1 MRTSLTLSIILMGVI
16 GMVFA
21 LVTGSVYRELALDN
35 QRSALANMINLKVKD
50 LLGGL
55 EGKSR
60 ELGSDL
66 LSEPAFRA
74 SFDSRNHKHVI
85 SLLNNQFHRYYQT
98 ANIIRL
104 EKLFLFDAN
113 YSLFAESSEGATDIG
128 KFDMICGDLLLQARQ
143 RKGAENLKRISG
155 LCLSGAHLFQTVV
168 LPVGGL
174 RPIGYV
180 AVVTDPAH
188 SLLPLE
194 SALGMPLR
202 LVRPDGSEVFRSSHW
217 PAPDALDKVLL
228 AEFVLKSSA
237 MENAL
242 TISMAADLRPL
253 NEKLLEARNV
263 VLLLAGMATLL
274 AVFGA
279 LVVMQKTALRPL
291 RSLMRQIQLVIKDRS
306 NLGVPVTVTGN
317 SEISELASNFNMLTG
332 ELKDLYEK
340 LGTMAF
346 SDPLTKLPNRTLF
359 NDRVGQA
366 INISE
371 RQQSS
376 FALFMMDLDRFKQV
390 NDTLG
395 HTVGD
400 KLLQQV
406 AERLQGALRKSDTIT
421 RMSDETLARLGGD
434 EFAAVLPLIES
445 GNYAGLAAKRIQDS
459 MLQPFM
465 IENHSLNVGISIGIA
480 LYPSNGTD
488 ADTLVRHADVAMYQ
502 AKKDQRGFVF
512 YDSEQDR
519 HSVFHLTM
527 ESELRSA
534 MEQNKL
540 QLYFQPKIDIP
551 SGKICSAEAL
561 LRWIHPER
569 GFVPPDE
576 FIPIAEQSGLI
587 EPLTQ
592 WVLNKALEQCTK
604 WHTAG
609 FPISVAVNLSARSLH
624 NSNITEDVEL
634 ALANWKVPSS
644 GLCLE
649 LTESAIMA
657 DPEQAM
663 DILTKLN
670 DMGVLLSVDDFGTG
684 YSSLAYLKK
693 LPVNEIKIDK
703 SFVMDMTRDSNDSA
717 IVHSIVDLAHN
728 MSLKVVAEGV
738 ETQEILQHLTLM
750 GCDIAQGYYFD
761 RPLPPEDFI
770 RKLTGLK

>member
-1 MRTSLTLSIILMGVI
+1 M
-16 GMVFA
+16 
-21 LVTGSVYRELALDN
+21 
-35 QRSALANMINLKVKD
+35 
-50 LLGGL
+50 
-55 EGKSR
+55 
-60 ELGSDL
+60 
-66 LSEPAFRA
+66 
-74 SFDSRNHKHVI
+74 
-85 SLLNNQFHRYYQT
+85 
-98 ANIIRL
+98 
-104 EKLFLFDAN
+104 
-113 YSLFAESSEGATDIG
+113 
-128 KFDMICGDLLLQARQ
+128 
-143 RKGAENLKRISG
+143 
-155 LCLSGAHLFQTVV
+155 
-168 LPVGGL
+168 